1 MLNLQVDI
9 RSSYL
14 LKLLIYARTVRI
26 HKNSLY
32 WPELSL
38 LELFLSQEQARIVN
52 FHSISQI
59 FTTKQ
64 EERVRNLKS
73 HLIIVRG
80 RLRHERSS
88 MCYVD
93 QVAQTNSDR
102 M

>member
-38 LELFLSQEQARIVN
+38 LELFLFARTG
-52 FHSISQI
+52 Q
-59 FTTKQ
+59 
-64 EERVRNLKS
+64 
-73 HLIIVRG
+73 
-80 RLRHERSS
+80 
-88 MCYVD
+88 
-93 QVAQTNSDR
+93 NS
-102 M
+102 